1 MKHRWLTVDENCMH
15 FLLRLSF
22 LHCGPLLL
30 LVLMLLLLQQRLYL
44 YWDGGMMMEECDL
57 LFVSTSGVEFG
68 KTRDQRLN
76 KHMILSLVKIVAV
89 LLSLVEKQTV
99 VGSL

>member
-1 MKHRWLTVDENCMH
+1 
-15 FLLRLSF
+15 
-22 LHCGPLLL
+22 
-30 LVLMLLLLQQRLYL
+30 
-44 YWDGGMMMEECDL
+44 MMEECDL